1 MKSII
6 LPSTLQRIEC
16 NAFHN
21 INIEDV
27 SIDREVTSFEC
38 EVPLFIK
45 EIFQRKGIECPNCY
59 VDQEDT
65 RRGLLNPSK
74 EIFEILNEIQTKGD
88 EGNMNIFTL
97 TEVIIPEGVTSI
109 GDECFSW
116 CSS

>member
-16 NAFHN
+16 NAFSD

-45 EIFQRKGIECPNCY
+45 EIFQRKGIECPNY
-59 VDQEDT
+59 HLEEDNK
-65 RRGLLNPSK
+65 RIIESK
-74 EIFEILNEIQTKGD
+74 
-88 EGNMNIFTL
+88 
-97 TEVIIPEGVTSI
+97 
-109 GDECFSW
+109 
-116 CSS
+116 